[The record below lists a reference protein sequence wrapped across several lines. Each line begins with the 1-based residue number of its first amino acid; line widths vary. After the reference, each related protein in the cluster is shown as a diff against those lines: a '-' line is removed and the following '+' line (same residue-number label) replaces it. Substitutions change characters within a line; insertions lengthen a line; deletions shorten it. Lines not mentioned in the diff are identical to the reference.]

1 MTYTDL
7 KYLRDNTSDST
18 DNIGIGVKI
27 NSKISFVPLD
37 PTNTDYS
44 EIMRPVEAGTLTI
57 APADEE

>member
-44 EIMRPVEAGTLTI
+44 EIMRQVEAGTLTI